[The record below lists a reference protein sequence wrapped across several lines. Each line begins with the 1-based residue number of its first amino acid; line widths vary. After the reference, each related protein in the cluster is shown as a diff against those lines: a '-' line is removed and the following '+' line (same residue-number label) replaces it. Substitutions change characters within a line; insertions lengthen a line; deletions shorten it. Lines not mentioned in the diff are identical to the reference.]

1 MCMYM
6 YMSGDL
12 MAALVVI
19 AKALE
24 ITQMSLNSKMD
35 KLSNLIQYITIQQ
48 KFKKNINFRYTFQ
61 FQRTNSENK
70 IQGKRRKSYINI

>member
-1 MCMYM
+1 M

>member
-1 MCMYM
+1 MYMCMP
-6 YMSGDL
+6 GDL

-48 KFKKNINFRYTFQ
+48 KFFKKRD
-61 FQRTNSENK
+61 
-70 IQGKRRKSYINI
+70 

>member
-1 MCMYM
+1 
-6 YMSGDL
+6 

-48 KFKKNINFRYTFQ
+48 KFKKYINFRYTFQ

>member
-1 MCMYM
+1 MYM
-6 YMSGDL
+6 YMPGDL

-48 KFKKNINFRYTFQ
+48 KF
-61 FQRTNSENK
+61 
-70 IQGKRRKSYINI
+70 